1 MEILILNCNTP
12 LRASGIVALD
22 LFNGFRNKGHHVKM
36 MVNKYDSNYPEDII
50 SMETFWLAMK
60 KDLMEKITRRLKIEN
75 RRPTDIN
82 YHFHEIREKISYY
95 SVKRILKCSGI
106 KPDVIFVL
114 FAKDFINSK
123 DMYEL
128 FKITHAKIFWLMY
141 DMAPLTG
148 GCHYAWD
155 CKGYQNNCGNCPGIY
170 SKAPFDISYENLMFK
185 KKYVDLTDIHLIAA
199 SEWQYRQAKVSTLF
213 KNKPIHKILL
223 SVNPEIF
230 KPADKAALRLKLG
243 IDSDRK
249 VIFFGAIYLHIKRKG
264 MSYLMESL
272 KMLKERLAGTDLG
285 NKVLLLVAGLEIKGL
300 AELLPFPSKYIGLLD
315 NTYGIASAF
324 QVSDLFLCPSIEDS
338 GPQMINQSIMCG
350 TPVVSFEMGV
360 SPDLVITGQTGYMA
374 KLEDSADLAQGLY
387 SVISANSDEYQK
399 LSDNCRELGLKLCS
413 PEVQIESIEKIIE
426 NTVAH

>member
-1 MEILILNCNTP
+1 MEILMLNCNTP

-22 LFNGFRNKGHHVKM
+22 LFNGLRNKGHHVKM

-50 SMETFWLAMK
+50 SMETFWLAK
-60 KDLMEKITRRLKIEN
+60 RNDLIEKITRRLKIEK

-82 YHFHEIREKISYY
+82 YHFHEIKEKKSYY
-95 SVKRILKCSGI
+95 SIKRILKYSGI
-106 KPDVIFVL
+106 KPDVVLVL
-114 FAKDFINSK
+114 FAKNFINSK
-123 DMYEL
+123 DMHDL
-128 FKITHAKIFWLMY
+128 FKLTHAKIFWLMY

-170 SKAPFDISYENLMFK
+170 SKDPFDVSYENLLYK

-213 KNKPIHKILL
+213 KDKPIHKILL

-230 KPADKAALRLKLG
+230 KPADKEALRLKLG
-243 IDSDRK
+243 IEPDRK

-272 KMLKERLAGTDLG
+272 KMLKERLDGTDLG
-285 NKVLLLVAGLEIKGL
+285 NRVLLLVAGLEIKGL

-315 NTYGIASAF
+315 HTYGIASAF

-374 KLEDSADLAQGLY
+374 KLEDSTDLAHGLY
-387 SVISANSDEYQK
+387 SVLSANNDEYQK
-399 LSDNCRELGLKLCS
+399 LSDNCRVLGLELCS
-413 PEVQIESIEKIIE
+413 PEVQIKSIEKIIG
-426 NTVAH
+426 NSVTG